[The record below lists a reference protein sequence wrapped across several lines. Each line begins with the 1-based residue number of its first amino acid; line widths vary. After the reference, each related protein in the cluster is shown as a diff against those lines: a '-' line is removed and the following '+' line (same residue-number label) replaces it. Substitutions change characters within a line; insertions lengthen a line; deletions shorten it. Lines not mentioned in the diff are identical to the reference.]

1 MKKNITIAG
10 GSNNS
15 ELSLRDNFLNQFKNC
30 PIPDNEILSNLGLF
44 TSRQTLSRIFFMNE
58 LYQKIINV
66 NGVVMEFGVRWG
78 QNLSLFSSFRGMYEP
93 YNYTRKIIGFDT
105 FEGFPSVHKNDGDKD
120 FIKKGA
126 YGVSENYEEYL
137 ENILNYHEQESPISH
152 KKKYELIKGNA
163 IDNIKTYLTDN
174 PQTIIAFAY
183 FDFDIYEPTKE
194 CLKAILP
201 HITKGSIIAFDELND
216 PNFPGETI
224 AFNEVLGINNHK
236 IIRSPL
242 NPLISYIIFE

>member
-1 MKKNITIAG
+1 MNEKINIG
-10 GSNNS
+10 VGSNNK
-15 ELSLRDNFLNQFKNC
+15 ELERREVFLQNFKEC

-44 TSRQTLSRIFFMNE
+44 TNRQSLSRVLFMNE
-58 LYQKIINV
+58 LYQKIINI

-105 FEGFPSVHKNDGDKD
+105 FEGFPAVHKNDGTKE
-120 FIKKGA
+120 FIKEGA
-126 YGVSENYEEYL
+126 YSVTKNYENYL
-137 ENILNYHEQESPISH
+137 EDILDYHEQESPISH
-152 KKKYELIKGNA
+152 KKKFELIKGDA
-163 IDNIKTYLTDN
+163 IDNIKIYLKNN
-174 PQTIIAFAY
+174 PQTIISFAY

-201 HITKGSIIAFDELND
+201 HLTKGSIIAFDELND

-224 AFNEVLGINNHK
+224 AFDEVLGINNYQ

-242 NPLISYIIFE
+242 NPLISYIIY